1 MKEAIPEVHLLNPLW
16 DAAGGSEWRTI
27 ELFRE
32 LQSSCKVTLWSENKP
47 DPQFIHSF
55 PIKRVSLLRRE
66 FPRRGVLVVVGVYF
80 GIGLWVRWT
89 DFDRII
95 VIYNTFLDRNL
106 RWKLA
111 RLSLRKPE
119 VEILYASKLLQQS
132 TGLPGVVQDSLIDL
146 NRFSPANGSAKAP
159 SGSRFTVGRLSR
171 DVLEKHNQRD
181 PDLYRRLV
189 DSGCAVSIMGGTCL
203 KPRLAD
209 SPHIKLIPARTMEA
223 GLFLRGLDCFF
234 FRTSEE
240 SLEASGRAVS
250 EAMAC
255 GLPVVCHSRGGYR
268 EVIDHGRNGF
278 LFDTDEEAFQIITM
292 LKNDAELR
300 NTIGR
305 AARDSMESRYSP
317 EARKRVME
325 YYLDAVPFLKR
336 DPGESSRR

>member
-1 MKEAIPEVHLLNPLW
+1 MKEALPEVHLLNPLW

-32 LQSSCKVTLWSENKP
+32 LQSSCKVTLWTEQKP
-47 DPQFIHSF
+47 DPLFSQSF
-55 PIKRVSLLRRE
+55 PIERISLLRRQ
-66 FPRRGVLVVVGVYF
+66 FPKTGVLVVVGVYF
-80 GIGLWVRWT
+80 GIGLWLRRT
-89 DFDRII
+89 DFHRII

-111 RLSLRKPE
+111 RLSRRKPK

-132 TGLPGVVQDSLIDL
+132 TGFPGIVQESLIDL
-146 NRFSPANGSAKAP
+146 NRFSPANGVAKAP
-159 SGSRFTVGRLSR
+159 TESRFKVGRLSR
-171 DVLEKHNQRD
+171 DILLKHHQRD

-189 DSGCAVSIMGGTCL
+189 DSGCSISIMGGTCL
-203 KPRLAD
+203 NRRLAD
-209 SPHIKLIPARTMEA
+209 SPHIDLMPTCAMEA
-223 GLFLRGLDCFF
+223 GSFLRGLDCFF

-240 SLEASGRAVS
+240 NLEASGRVVS

-268 EVIDHGRNGF
+268 ELIDHGQNGF

-300 NTIGR
+300 KTIGR
-305 AARDSMESRYSP
+305 ASRVSMESRYSP
-317 EARKRVME
+317 EARKRVVQ
-325 YYLDAVPFLKR
+325 YYLDAAPFL
-336 DPGESSRR
+336 